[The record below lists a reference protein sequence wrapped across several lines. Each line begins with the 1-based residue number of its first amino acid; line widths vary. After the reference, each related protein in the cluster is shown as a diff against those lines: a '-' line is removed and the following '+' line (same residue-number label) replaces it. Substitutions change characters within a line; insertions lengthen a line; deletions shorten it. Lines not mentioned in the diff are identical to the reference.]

1 MKSLEAII
9 KCDHC
14 GKNRSDLDITTVS
27 RMADM
32 KNPNLPRLEF
42 RYCMDDLVCK
52 AASIIWSDKINDQIT
67 S

>member
-14 GKNRSDLDITTVS
+14 GKSRSDLDITTIS

-32 KNPNLPRLEF
+32 KDPTLSRLEF

-52 AASIIWSDKINDQIT
+52 SASIEWVSKLDAKIT